1 MAESASE
8 ISAKVNSKMQE
19 FSPRFERMD
28 EDFEIWD
35 MQETSATIDYD
46 GGKHK
51 TVSSTKRGSDI
62 HVISNDLRTFADQV
76 YSTLASAE
84 MGIMVR
90 MAQEE
95 GEDKRD
101 DIGKLE
107 RLMRFAMDMV
117 DRRLRKQ
124 VLPALRDNTIW
135 YSINRGWAAA
145 RVLVYKTKSGEVIFD
160 ILPQDPRWLAFET
173 CADGLSWT
181 GYKTFRSEEKL
192 KGEWGYTGGAKNNN
206 EVIDYW
212 RQIDNGVFENAVV
225 SGANFVKKPTKYK
238 MRSFP
243 EIIVPVATR
252 PPLAAS
258 SESSTEMVEGYG
270 DSIYAPAR
278 DINRTWNRM
287 ASVVATHA
295 NLLSKQPT
303 INYYDD
309 QGEIIKSTVYLAEYV
324 KNLPMGH
331 NELKEAPMKDISP
344 VVANLLGLLSQQKER
359 AMLPN
364 IPVGSPAPSG
374 TLYNLV
380 QEQGNKIFNPQLQ
393 NLNYF
398 YEEICRLIEEQ
409 LVDGG
414 ISVDVKYEEKKKY
427 FETKV
432 TPVDLKKPH
441 IIKVEFT
448 AKSPWTQLDTAQVGQ
463 MLIDLG
469 LPKTWV
475 WEHILKIDDT
485 RLIRRLLALEAYE
498 YSPEGMMKEAVD
510 VLMEMGYGFEA
521 SKLVEKM
528 DLMESQERQEVTGGQ
543 MPPVMGAG

>member
-8 ISAKVNSKMQE
+8 ITAKVTAKMKE
-19 FSPRFERMD
+19 FEPRFTRMD
-28 EDFEIWD
+28 DDYEIWD
-35 MQETSATIDYD
+35 MQETSSTMDYD
-46 GGKHK
+46 RGKHK
-51 TVSSTKRGSDI
+51 SVSSTKRDNDI

-76 YSTLASAE
+76 QSTLTSAE
-84 MGIMVR
+84 MQIMAR
-90 MAQEE
+90 MAEEE
-95 GEDKRD
+95 GVDKRD

-107 RLMRFAMDMV
+107 RLMRFALDMA

-124 VLPALRDNTIW
+124 VVPVLIDSTAW
-135 YSINRGWAAA
+135 FSINRGWASA
-145 RVLVYKTKSGEVIFD
+145 RVLVYKTKSGDVIFD

-181 GYKTFRSEEKL
+181 GYTTFRSGENL
-192 KGEWGYTGGAKNNN
+192 KGEWGYDEGAKSNN

-212 RQIDNGVFENAVV
+212 RQIDYGLFENAVV
-225 SGANFVKKPTKYK
+225 NRGNFVKKPTKYK

-252 PPLAAS
+252 PPLAS
-258 SESSTEMVEGYG
+258 SSLDSTEMSAGYG
-270 DSIYAPAR
+270 DSIFAPAR
-278 DINRTWNRM
+278 EINKTWNRV
-287 ASVVATHA
+287 ASIVATHA
-295 NLLSKQPT
+295 NLLSKLPT
-303 INYYDD
+303 INYYDE
-309 QGEIIKSTVYLAEYV
+309 QGEILKSTVYLAEYV

-344 VVANLLGLLSQQKER
+344 AIAGLLGMLSQQKER

-364 IPVGSPAPSG
+364 IPVGTPPPSG
-374 TLYNLV
+374 TLYNLI
-380 QEQGNKIFNPQLQ
+380 QEQGNKIFNPQVK

-409 LVDGG
+409 LVDSD
-414 ISVDVKYEEKKKY
+414 IKVDVKYAVKKKY
-427 FETKV
+427 FEIKV

-441 IIKVEFT
+441 TIKVEFN

-475 WEHILKIDDT
+475 WENILKIDDT

-498 YSPEGMMKEAVD
+498 CSPEGIMREAVD
-510 VLMEMGYGFEA
+510 VLMEMGYRFEA

-528 DLMESQERQEVTGGQ
+528 DLMDEQERQTVAQ
-543 MPPVMGAG
+543 PLMGAG

>member
-8 ISAKVNSKMQE
+8 ISAKVDAKMQE
-19 FSPRFERMD
+19 FEPRFTRMD

-46 GGKHK
+46 QGKHK
-51 TVSSTKRGSDI
+51 TVSPTKRDNDI

-76 YSTLASAE
+76 QSTLTSAE
-84 MGIMVR
+84 MDIQVR
-90 MAQEE
+90 MAVEE

-107 RLMRFAMDMV
+107 RLMHFALDMV
-117 DRRLRKQ
+117 DRRLRGN
-124 VLPALRDNTIW
+124 VFPTLRDATVW
-135 YSINRGWAAA
+135 FSINRGWASA
-145 RVLVYKTKSGEVIFD
+145 RVLVYKAKSGDVIFD
-160 ILPQDPRWLAFET
+160 ILPEDPRWLGFET
-173 CADGLSWT
+173 GGDSLLWT
-181 GYKTFRSEEKL
+181 GYKTFRSGAAL
-192 KGEWGYTGGAKNNN
+192 KDEWGYTKGVKSNN

-212 RQIDNGVFENAVV
+212 RQVDEGVFENAVV
-225 SGANFVKKPTKYK
+225 NKGNFVKEPKKYK

-243 EIIVPVATR
+243 QIIVPVATR
-252 PPLAAS
+252 PPLAPS
-258 SESSTEMVEGYG
+258 SGSSTEMVEGYG

-278 DINRTWNRM
+278 EINRTWNRV
-287 ASVVATHA
+287 ASIVATHA

-303 INYYDD
+303 INYYDE

-331 NELKEAPMKDISP
+331 NKLEEAPMKDISP
-344 VVANLLGLLSQQKER
+344 VVAGLLGMLSQQKER

-364 IPVGSPAPSG
+364 IPVGSPPPSG

-380 QEQGNKIFNPQLQ
+380 QEQGNKIFNPQLK
-393 NLNYF
+393 NMNYF

-409 LVDGG
+409 LIDSD
-414 ISVDVKYEEKKKY
+414 IKVDVKYEEKKKY

-498 YSPEGMMKEAVD
+498 YSPEGIMREAVD
-510 VLMEMGYGFEA
+510 VLAEMGYGFEA
-521 SKLVEKM
+521 AKLVEKM
-528 DLMESQERQEVTGGQ
+528 DLMEAQERQGVAARLPE
-543 MPPVMGAG
+543 GAG